1 MKNSYSPAQNM
12 REKEALYAKI
22 AEQQAMID
30 YLSMMS
36 GIDLNDDDDEDDG
49 DDDEE

>member
-12 REKEALYAKI
+12 REREALYAKI

-36 GIDLNDDDDEDDG
+36 GIDL
-49 DDDEE
+49 DDEEEGDGEDDEE